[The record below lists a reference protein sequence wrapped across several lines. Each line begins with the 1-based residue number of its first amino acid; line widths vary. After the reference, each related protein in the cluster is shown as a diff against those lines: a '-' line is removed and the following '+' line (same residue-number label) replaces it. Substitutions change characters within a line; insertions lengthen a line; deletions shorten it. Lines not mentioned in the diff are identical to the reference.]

1 MMLAE
6 NELPLFESTA
16 AATGWKSQSTLYTV
30 LDWQHCTAH
39 KSHVVWTKQFPQ
51 ITEVNWRTRLG
62 EKVSTNSWQG
72 ISRVAARVKDVR
84 IP

>member
-16 AATGWKSQSTLYTV
+16 AATGWKSPTTLYTV
-30 LDWQHCTAH
+30 LYWQHCTAY
-39 KSHVVWTKQFPQ
+39 KSHVVWTKQFPP

-62 EKVSTNSWQG
+62 EKVSTNSWPG